1 MAYATNSTPIYAK
14 GTMDVW
20 LFNPST
26 FNLDFYSNK
35 VQTNSLTTSTNMGE
49 INGSLRNPVLLNL
62 PDSAKLELELT
73 AATSTLESRALSV
86 GGELSYNGIIP
97 VLETITGNGDVLT
110 VS

>member
-49 INGSLRNPVLLNL
+49 INGSLC
-62 PDSAKLELELT
+62 A
-73 AATSTLESRALSV
+73 
-86 GGELSYNGIIP
+86 
-97 VLETITGNGDVLT
+97 
-110 VS
+110 